1 MQVNIK
7 ILQHG
12 FSNELPNFAT
22 VGSAGLDL
30 RAAIFDSIIIKPLE
44 RTIVPT
50 GICISVPD
58 GYNAELRPRSGLA
71 FKNGITVL
79 NSPGTIDSDYR
90 GEIKVLLIN
99 LGKDNFSIERGMR
112 IAQIVFQKYE
122 KIKWNKVQFLDDT
135 DRADGGYGSTG
146 IK

>member
-1 MQVNIK
+1 MQVDIK
-7 ILQHG
+7 VLQHG
-12 FSNELPNFAT
+12 FLNELPNFAT

-44 RTIVPT
+44 REIVPT

-79 NSPGTIDSDYR
+79 NGPGTIDSDYR